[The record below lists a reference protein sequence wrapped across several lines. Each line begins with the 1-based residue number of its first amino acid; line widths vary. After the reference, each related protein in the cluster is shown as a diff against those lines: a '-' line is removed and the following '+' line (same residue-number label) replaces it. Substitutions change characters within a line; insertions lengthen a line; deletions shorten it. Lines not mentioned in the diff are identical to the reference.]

1 MNLDLS
7 KMVTENANPASMEI
21 DRLSTVEMCRVIN
34 AEDQKV
40 ALAVEKCLPDIA
52 AAVELIAKAVAKGG
66 RLIYVGAG
74 TSGRLGILDASECP
88 PTYGVKSELVQ
99 GIIAGGHTAILKAV
113 EGAED
118 NRQAAIHDL
127 TAIDLSVADTVVG
140 IAASGRTPYV
150 VSALAHARNVIGCNV
165 ISIACN
171 PGSEI
176 AEYANVAITPVVG
189 SEVITGSSRMKAG
202 TAQKLILN
210 MLSTCLMIKM
220 GKVYGNLMV
229 DVVASNRKLFER
241 QIKIVT
247 DATACS
253 RRDAENALKQ
263 SHRNCKSAIVMILS
277 QCSADDAQALLS
289 KNGGYIRA
297 AISKEAK

>member
-1 MNLDLS
+1 M
-7 KMVTENANPASMEI
+7 
-21 DRLSTVEMCRVIN
+21 
-34 AEDQKV
+34 
-40 ALAVEKCLPDIA
+40 
-52 AAVELIAKAVAKGG
+52 
-66 RLIYVGAG
+66 
-74 TSGRLGILDASECP
+74 
-88 PTYGVKSELVQ
+88 Q

-176 AEYANVAITPVVG
+176 AEYASVAITPVVG

-277 QCSADDAQALLS
+277 QCSADDAQALLL